1 MHDFI
6 SIGSSLVDMFVHSDD
21 FSMKKLNGENLF
33 SIQGD
38 KVEMESFVVRAGG
51 GAANTAV
58 GFSRLGFKAAIISET
73 GRDDFSEVIV
83 RNLQKD
89 SVDTS
94 LIVKEKQEVTGGSV
108 ILVGQNGRR
117 TVMVH
122 RGAASMLDPFD
133 IPPFW
138 FSKARWVHLSSISGR
153 LETLKRIF
161 ELVKMNPE
169 LRLSWNPGKSELKLI
184 AEGKI
189 KADDIPCLILFL
201 NDKEWKMI
209 EKQQE
214 KLIEEIP
221 QIVITKGAEGG
232 EVYIHGK
239 KQLKFLGAQEKSVD
253 DTGAG
258 DAFAT
263 GYVAAQ
269 YLNMQPKTSVEWGV
283 RNAGS
288 VIRYFGAQTGLLERQ
303 RIEGNNGSS
312 FARLR

>member
-1 MHDFI
+1 MYDFI
-6 SIGSSLVDMFVHSDD
+6 SIGSSLVDMFVHSDK
-21 FSMKKLNGENLF
+21 FSMKKLEGENQF

-38 KVEMESFVVRAGG
+38 KVEIESFVVKAGG

-58 GFSRLGFKAAIISET
+58 GFSRLGFKAAIVSET
-73 GRDDFSEVIV
+73 GRDDFSDVIIH
-83 RNLQKD
+83 NLQKD
-89 SVDTS
+89 GVDTK
-94 LIVKEKQEVTGGSV
+94 LIVKEKKEVTGGSV

-122 RGAASMLDPFD
+122 RGAASMLDSFD
-133 IPPFW
+133 IPVFW
-138 FSKARWVHLSSISGR
+138 LSKARWVHLSSIAGR
-153 LETLKRIF
+153 MGALKRIF
-161 ELVKMNPE
+161 ELVKKNPDI
-169 LRLSWNPGKSELKLI
+169 RLSWNPGKSELKLI

-189 KADDIPCLILFL
+189 KVEDIPCMILFL
-201 NDKEWKMI
+201 NDKEWEIVK
-209 EKQQE
+209 KQQDE
-214 KLIEEIP
+214 LIKEIP
-221 QIVITKGAEGG
+221 QIVITKGSEGG

-239 KQLKFLGAQEKSVD
+239 KDLRFLGAQAKSVD

-269 YLNMQPKTSVEWGV
+269 FLNMQPKTSVEWGV

-312 FARLR
+312 TAR